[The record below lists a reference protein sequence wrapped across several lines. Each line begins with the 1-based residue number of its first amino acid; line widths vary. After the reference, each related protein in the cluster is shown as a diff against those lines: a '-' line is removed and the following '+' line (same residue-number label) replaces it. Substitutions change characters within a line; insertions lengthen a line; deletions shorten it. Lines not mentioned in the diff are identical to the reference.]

1 MFPAINDWSLKL
13 PLIQEHMK
21 HGWTKT
27 MQVKCLVWGQST
39 GHHVT
44 TDGLE
49 PATFGVLAK
58 HQLNV
63 PMSHVIRIILKDCP
77 FLSYKIGEKK
87 QVRNWICACSID
99 SFILILGF
107 YVFDR
112 AWICQLFNHFQS
124 VWIRVINVATHDKI
138 LVF

>member
-1 MFPAINDWSLKL
+1 MRYFATTQLFDLRFADNFLCIWICLKTLQCKFYDYVFNDWFFYWLFILFPAINDWSLKL

-77 FLSYKIGEKK
+77 FLSYKIGK
-87 QVRNWICACSID
+87 RN
-99 SFILILGF
+99 
-107 YVFDR
+107 R
-112 AWICQLFNHFQS
+112 
-124 VWIRVINVATHDKI
+124 
-138 LVF
+138 

>member
-1 MFPAINDWSLKL
+1 MDGLRQCRSSVLSEDRA
-13 PLIQEHMK
+13 
-21 HGWTKT
+21 
-27 MQVKCLVWGQST
+27 QST

-77 FLSYKIGEKK
+77 FLSYKIGK
-87 QVRNWICACSID
+87 RN
-99 SFILILGF
+99 
-107 YVFDR
+107 R
-112 AWICQLFNHFQS
+112 
-124 VWIRVINVATHDKI
+124 
-138 LVF
+138 